1 MQHPIP
7 ADASVREHTDPEGP
21 FHMGR
26 EWVHPWQPFRHAPGN
41 IADAADERVLL
52 KYNGDYW
59 SMLSSARKTNGQ
71 SLYPIPDYPMAF
83 SDLVLHLFIRCAK
96 ESFGDPPSSIFPA
109 HATLEKYRDVILAKR
124 SHLDIESRYI
134 SEGYNPG
141 ITSLFVLP
149 YLEKLKER
157 REDPVV
163 VLAVHMRVISYLQE
177 PTTYLGPFVG
187 SGMPS
192 KEEMEEFL
200 ESREMVEWFGDQA
213 EEVREV
219 CDSIAREMGLV
230 RREVMIHIE
239 QRCL

>member
-1 MQHPIP
+1 MQPPIS

-26 EWVHPWQPFRHAPGN
+26 KWVHPWQPFRHAPGN
-41 IADAADERVLL
+41 IADAADERVVV

-59 SMLSSARKTNGQ
+59 SMLSSARKTNGR

-96 ESFGDPPSSIFPA
+96 ESFGDAPSSIFPA

-124 SHLDIESRYI
+124 SRLDIESRYI
-134 SEGYNPG
+134 FEAG
-141 ITSLFVLP
+141 ITSSFVLP

-163 VLAVHMRVISYLQE
+163 VLAVHMRVVSYLQE

-192 KEEMEEFL
+192 KEEMEE
-200 ESREMVEWFGDQA
+200 WFGGQA
-213 EEVREV
+213 KEVREE
-219 CDSIAREMGLV
+219 CDGIVWEMDLV
-230 RREVMIHIE
+230 AREVMIRIE
-239 QRCL
+239 QR